1 MTHGLTD
8 AQFFDMV
15 AKFLGPYYI
24 ALALMNG
31 LAALYLW
38 RSDQLK
44 TWFRLPIPGTG
55 KSLPITNA
63 VFWLG
68 FALLFTILAGIGGKP
83 AGAQLLSLP
92 ESWREAINTYTDP
105 IWYSVITTVG
115 LVVAYVF
122 RAFFVKP
129 AVAWFIWNLMWLFLG
144 LSMTDS
150 DFFEIVAKPDNVPIV
165 MLVFLLAFFTWLGTY
180 QAVINDERMARG
192 EPPMEKVHN
201 EKVLVWP
208 DLVYTELICMIG
220 LTAFLIFWAIALP
233 APLEEAASSVKT
245 PNPSKAPWYFLG
257 LQEMLVYYDPW
268 MAGVVL
274 PSMIVA
280 GLMAIPYIDF
290 NKAGNG
296 YYTIK
301 ERQFSYTIFQFG
313 FLEMWVTLIVLGTL
327 LRGPNWNFFGP
338 YEHWDAHKVEALNN
352 VNLSEFFWEKMLG
365 RSLPGTLTLA
375 DISTSLDPSNWPSS
389 IAWLGGILD
398 PFLQFGSLLFGREL
412 PGTLL
417 VLGYFIALPP
427 LMALTIFR
435 GFYKRMGFV
444 RFMVLA
450 NLLLFMGSLPI
461 KMLLRWIFDLKY
473 LIAIP
478 EYFFNF

>member
-8 AQFFDMV
+8 AQFYEMV
-15 AKFLGPYYI
+15 ASFLGPYYV

-44 TWFRLPIPGTG
+44 TWFQLPVPLTG
-55 KSLPITNA
+55 QQIPITNA
-63 VFWLG
+63 VVWLIVALG
-68 FALLFTILAGIGGKP
+68 FAVLGAIGGGGW
-83 AGAQLLSLP
+83 AGSLALP
-92 ESWREAINTYTDP
+92 ESWRDAVNLYTGP
-105 IWYSVITTVG
+105 VYYSIGTTVA
-115 LVVAYVF
+115 LVVAYLT
-122 RAFFVKP
+122 RSFFVKP
-129 AVAWFIWNLMWLFLG
+129 AVAWTIWNLMWLFLG

-150 DFFEIVAKPDNVPIV
+150 DFYEIVAKPDNVPIV

-180 QAVINDERMARG
+180 QAVINDRRKENG
-192 EPPMEKVHN
+192 EPPMEKVN
-201 EKVLVWP
+201 DEKILVWP
-208 DLVYTELICMIG
+208 DLVYTELICMIA

-274 PSMIVA
+274 PSLIVA

-301 ERQFSYTIFQFG
+301 ERQFSYIVFQFG

-352 VNLSEFFWEKMLG
+352 VNLSEFFWERMLG
-365 RSLPGTLTLA
+365 RSLPGSLALA
-375 DISTSLDPSNWPSS
+375 DISASLAPSNWPGW
-389 IAWLGGILD
+389 IAWLGGIVD
-398 PFLQFGSLLFGREL
+398 PFLQFFSLLFGREL

-427 LMALTIFR
+427 LMALTVFR
-435 GFYKRMGFV
+435 GFYQRMGFV
-444 RFMVLA
+444 RFMVMA
-450 NLLLFMGSLPI
+450 NLLLFMASLPI

-473 LIAIP
+473 LISIP

>member
-8 AQFFDMV
+8 AQFFEKV
-15 AKFLGPYYI
+15 AAFLGPYYI
-24 ALALMNG
+24 ALALMNA

-38 RSDQLK
+38 RSDQVK
-44 TWFRLPIPGTG
+44 DWFRLPLPFTG
-55 KSLPITNA
+55 KSIPITNA
-63 VFWLG
+63 LVWLLVALG
-68 FALLFTILAGIGGKP
+68 FTLLGAIGGGGW
-83 AGAQLLSLP
+83 AGSLTLP
-92 ESWREAINTYTDP
+92 ETWRDAINQYTGP
-105 IWYSVITTVG
+105 VWYSIITTVA
-115 LVVAYVF
+115 LIVVYIF
-122 RAFFVKP
+122 RGFFVKP
-129 AVAWFIWNLMWLFLG
+129 AVAWWIWNLMWLFLG
-144 LSMTDS
+144 LSMTDR

-165 MLVFLLAFFTWLGTY
+165 MLVFLLAFFTWIGTY
-180 QAVINDERMARG
+180 QAVINDRRMENG
-192 EPPMEKVHN
+192 EPPMEKVN
-201 EKVLVWP
+201 DEKVLVWP
-208 DLVYTELICMIG
+208 DLVYTELICMIA

-301 ERQFSYTIFQFG
+301 ERQFSYIIFQFG

-365 RSLPGTLTLA
+365 RSLPGTLSLA
-375 DISTSLDPSNWPSS
+375 DISTSLDPSNWPSA
-389 IAWLGGILD
+389 IAWLGGIID
-398 PFLQFGSLLFGREL
+398 PFLQFFSLLFGREL

-427 LMALTIFR
+427 LMALTVFR
-435 GFYKRMGFV
+435 GFYKRMGFI
-444 RFMVLA
+444 RFMVMA

-461 KMLLRWIFDLKY
+461 KMVLRWVFDLKY

>member
-1 MTHGLTD
+1 MTHGFTD
-8 AQFFDMV
+8 AQFIEMV
-15 AKFLGPYYI
+15 AAFLGPYYV

-38 RSDQLK
+38 RSGQMK
-44 TWFRLPIPGTG
+44 EWFSLPIPFSGL
-55 KSLPITNA
+55 KLPITNTL
-63 VFWLG
+63 VWLFWACL
-68 FALLFTILAGIGGKP
+68 FVLLAAIGGS
-83 AGAQLLSLP
+83 GNTGLVSLP
-92 ESWREAINTYTDP
+92 ESWREAINTYTGP
-105 IWYSVITTVG
+105 TYYSVGTTAG
-115 LVVAYVF
+115 LAVLYIF
-122 RAFFVKP
+122 RGFFVKP
-129 AVAWFIWNLMWLFLG
+129 AVAWTIWNFMWLFLG
-144 LSMTDS
+144 FSMTDR
-150 DFFEIVAKPDNVPIV
+150 DFYEIVAKPDNVPIV
-165 MLVFLLAFFTWLGTY
+165 MLVFLLAFFTWLATY
-180 QAVINDERMARG
+180 RAVQNDERIANG
-192 EPPMEKVHN
+192 EPPLEKLDD

-220 LTAFLIFWAIALP
+220 LTAFLIFWAILLP

-290 NKAGNG
+290 NKKGNG
-296 YYTIK
+296 YYTIN
-301 ERQFSYTIFQFG
+301 ERKFSYITFQFG

-338 YEHWDAHKVEALNN
+338 YEYWDAHKVEALNN
-352 VNLSEFFWEKMLG
+352 KDVSQIFWDLLKMAPPATPEFANLPALIQPFVQFLY
-365 RSLPGTLTLA
+365 
-375 DISTSLDPSNWPSS
+375 
-389 IAWLGGILD
+389 ILCW
-398 PFLQFGSLLFGREL
+398 REL

-417 VLGYFIALPP
+417 VAGYFVALPP
-427 LMALTIFR
+427 ILAVFVMPSY
-435 GFYKRMGFV
+435 YKQMGFI

-450 NLLLFMGSLPI
+450 NLLLFMASLPI
-461 KMLLRWIFDLKY
+461 KMVLRWVFNLKY
-473 LIAIP
+473 LISIP